1 MTAMQIRANRRFD
14 GKIEGEAP
22 SVIKTFEGT
31 VGVIV
36 HQEGSQ
42 NLGIIQLV
50 MQKLF
55 KVSILQNFVSTLFEL
70 HLKGKEKNGRWTI
83 ELHHHQMLYLHDFAM
98 RNSFWSTSKRW
109 VLSSISLP
117 LHRVHILSFRGALCY
132 LYLSPPKI

>member
-22 SVIKTFEGT
+22 NVIKTFEGT
-31 VGVIV
+31 VGVFV

-42 NLGIIQLV
+42 NLGNIQLV

-70 HLKGKEKNGRWTI
+70 HLKRKGKKWPVDNRT
-83 ELHHHQMLYLHDFAM
+83 
-98 RNSFWSTSKRW
+98 TS
-109 VLSSISLP
+109 SSN
-117 LHRVHILSFRGALCY
+117 ALFT
-132 LYLSPPKI
+132 